1 MAENR
6 GKYFLSSDI
15 FNINME
21 LAIRNGMVD
30 KLIEYGA
37 DIHALSLKNTS
48 ILDACVGSEYI
59 SSTFNSCGDTGVIL
73 MFDHLIDIG
82 AIPTS

>member
-1 MAENR
+1 
-6 GKYFLSSDI
+6 
-15 FNINME
+15 ME
-21 LAIRNGMVD
+21 LKIRNGMVD

-59 SSTFNSCGDTGVIL
+59 SSTFNSCGDT
-73 MFDHLIDIG
+73 
-82 AIPTS
+82 